1 MFDWGWLPIA
11 ALKAPYAKDNIH
23 WHVKRMEAA
32 DVHYNATKQTQA
44 RSITRQSIR
53 AAAARPCRSGTC
65 SECYEKTMGER
76 SDGVD
81 VQQALTV
88 ATGATVAGKN
98 TKELL

>member
-11 ALKAPYAKDNIH
+11 ALKAPYAKSNIH

-53 AAAARPCRSGTC
+53 AAAAEPCRSSTC
-65 SECYEKTMGER
+65 SECYKKITGDR
-76 SDGVD
+76 NDGVD

-88 ATGATVAGKN
+88 TTGTAVTGKN
-98 TKELL
+98 TVELL